1 MAGGV
6 YTLARTAIH
15 DALTLALAALTG
27 LAVTSD
33 RVPPVLAVL
42 AAGALGWLL
51 ISPTLPLRARGVQ
64 GRVRG

>member
-15 DALTLALAALTG
+15 DGVTLALAGVTA
-27 LAVTSD
+27 LAVATD

-42 AAGALGWLL
+42 AAGALGWLWM
-51 ISPTLPLRARGVQ
+51 S
-64 GRVRG
+64 